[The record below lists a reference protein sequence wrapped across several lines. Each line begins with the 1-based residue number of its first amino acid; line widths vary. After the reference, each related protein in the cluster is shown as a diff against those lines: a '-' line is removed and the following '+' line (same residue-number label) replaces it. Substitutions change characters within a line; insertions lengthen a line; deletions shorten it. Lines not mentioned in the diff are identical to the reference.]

1 MSELFAQLRILV
13 VDDEPSI
20 RTAIVATLETA
31 GSMVVAVSSGSGA
44 REACRR
50 SGFDVA
56 IVDVRIGDEN
66 GIDLLAALLAEAPWM
81 KVVVVTGFAS
91 IDLAVSAIQRGA
103 FNFLPKPFTP
113 EQLRVIVGEA
123 GRQRQIEQK
132 LSDLPEAEHCV
143 DFTSDDPSM
152 KGVVELAREV
162 AGTDTKV
169 LLRGETGTGK
179 GELAKAIHHW
189 SKRAARSFSVISCP
203 SLSAELLESELFGH
217 VKGAFTNAIRD
228 NPGRIAATDGGTIF
242 LDEIGELPIHL
253 QPKLLRFIQDREYER
268 VGDHM
273 TRKADVRIIAATNSP
288 LEEAVKGG
296 RFREDLLY
304 RLNVIELHIP
314 SLRSRPGDAVKLAE
328 SLLPYFG
335 RVLNRPNLTLSPQ
348 AVMAIRNHAWPGN
361 IRELRNVIERAV
373 ILARGSVI
381 GPDALRL
388 NQTGEAVAAQVG
400 VGSHVSMEK
409 IEEHHIR
416 GVLATTSSLEE
427 AAAILGMDSVTLWR
441 RRKKYQID

>member
-1 MSELFAQLRILV
+1 MTELFAQLRILV

-31 GSMVVAVSSGSGA
+31 GANVVAVSSGSGA

-50 SGFDVA
+50 RAFDVA

-66 GIDLLAALLAEAPWM
+66 GIDLLAALLAEAPWL
-81 KVVVVTGFAS
+81 KVVVVTAFAS

-113 EQLRVIVGEA
+113 EQLRVVVGEA
-123 GRQRQIEQK
+123 GRQRQIEQQ
-132 LSDLPEAEHCV
+132 LADRPQSEQPV
-143 DFTSDDPSM
+143 DFTSTDPSM
-152 KGVVELAREV
+152 ASVVELAREV
-162 AGTDTKV
+162 AGTDTTV
-169 LLRGETGTGK
+169 LIRGETGTGK

-189 SKRAARSFSVISCP
+189 SKRAPRPFGVISCP

-217 VKGAFTNAIRD
+217 IKGSFTNAIRD
-228 NPGRIAATDGGTIF
+228 NPGRVAASDGGTIF
-242 LDEIGELPIHL
+242 LDEIGELPVAL

-268 VGDHM
+268 VGDHV
-273 TRKADVRIIAATNSP
+273 TRKADVRIIAATNSS
-288 LEEAVKGG
+288 LEEAVKAG

-304 RLNVIELHIP
+304 RLNVIDLRIP
-314 SLRSRPGDAVKLAE
+314 PLRSRPDDTARLAE
-328 SLLPYFG
+328 QLLPHFG
-335 RVLNRPNLTLSPQ
+335 RVLNKPHVTFSAEALG
-348 AVMAIRNHAWPGN
+348 AIRQHAWPGN

-381 GPDALRL
+381 GPDLLRL
-388 NQTGEAVAAQVG
+388 NQNGGNASTQVG

-409 IEEHHIR
+409 IEELHIR

-427 AAAILGMDSVTLWR
+427 ASAILGMDSVTLWR
-441 RRKKYQID
+441 RRKKFQI